1 MTKAQTL
8 AKEKEMENQQEN
20 YDADFQK
27 DLSINKYKL
36 DEECISHAS
45 RYAYYA
51 EACAIA
57 KTSVSEAK
65 DKLELVEA
73 ERYEVIRADLENK
86 GIKTTIP
93 MLDRALITDEEVQK
107 AKAEL
112 RDAETTLARLQVAV
126 NAMDARRSELDNLVK
141 LYVAG
146 YYSVADGAG
155 VKKSINENV
164 ASDIRRNLSKK

>member
-1 MTKAQTL
+1 MTKAETL
-8 AKEKEMENQQEN
+8 AMEKENNE
-20 YDADFQK
+20 DDFQK

-45 RYAYYA
+45 RYAFYA
-51 EACAIA
+51 EACAVA
-57 KTSVSEAK
+57 KTGVSEAK
-65 DKLELVEA
+65 DKLEYVMAEANIRIRKNLTDSGQKFTEAMVASMLTMDSEVEK
-73 ERYEVIRADLENK
+73 V
-86 GIKTTIP
+86 
-93 MLDRALITDEEVQK
+93 
-107 AKAEL
+107 KAEL
-112 RDAETTLARLQVAV
+112 REAETTFGRLQVAV

>member
-1 MTKAQTL
+1 MTKAETL
-8 AKEKEMENQQEN
+8 AMEKENSE
-20 YDADFQK
+20 DDFQK

-51 EACAIA
+51 EASAIA
-57 KTSVSEAK
+57 KTNVSEAK
-65 DKLELVEA
+65 DKLELVIAEA
-73 ERYEVIRADLENK
+73 NIRIRKNLTDSGQKFTEAMV
-86 GIKTTIP
+86 TS
-93 MLDRALITDEEVQK
+93 MLTMDSEVQK

-126 NAMDARRSELDNLVK
+126 NAMDAELDNLVK

>member
-1 MTKAQTL
+1 MTKAETL
-8 AKEKEMENQQEN
+8 AMEKENSE
-20 YDADFQK
+20 DDFQK

-86 GIKTTIP
+86 SIKTTIP

-155 VKKSINENV
+155 VRKSINENV